1 MKQTKIISGFPGV
14 GKSTLFKQQED
25 IMISDSDSSMFSW
38 IEPGVRHP
46 DFPGNYINHI
56 KSLIGKVDFVFVSSH
71 DVVREA
77 LNEEEVVYT
86 IVYPSKEIKEEYI
99 QRYIDRGNNEGFV
112 KLLQSNYELFIDG
125 IEKEKHPKLVSLE
138 SGQYLSDVLGEV

>member
-25 IMISDSDSSMFSW
+25 ILISDSDSSMFSW

-56 KSLIGKVDFVFVSSH
+56 KSLIGKLDFVFVSSH

-77 LNEEEVVYT
+77 LNREGLDYT
-86 IVYPSKEIKEEYI
+86 IVYPSKKIKEEYI
-99 QRYIDRGNNEGFV
+99 QRYIDRGNNEEFV
-112 KLLQSNYELFIDG
+112 KLLESNYESFINE
-125 IEKEKHPKLVSLE
+125 IEREIKPKLISLKK
-138 SGQYLSDVLGEV
+138 GQYLSDVLDKV